1 VRWLV
6 TTASCA
12 CRLGTSYEQSRPEAC
27 PLPGLKKGKITSIVA
42 SDNADLLFAG
52 TNASVQCACR
62 LLLAALT
69 AALQQ
74 TGCAGFAL
82 DGWPAFAPHGTLLF
96 ELSLKSPVMVRQ
108 LAVAWL
114 AVA

>member
-1 VRWLV
+1 
-6 TTASCA
+6 
-12 CRLGTSYEQSRPEAC
+12 
-27 PLPGLKKGKITSIVA
+27 
-42 SDNADLLFAG
+42 
-52 TNASVQCACR
+52 